1 MKKILIIEDEKSIA
15 ELERDYLEINGLE
28 TEIVLTGDMGL
39 KLAMANSYDLILL
52 DVMLPN
58 IDGFEICKKIRSM
71 KDIPIILV
79 TAKKEEIDKIRGLGL
94 GADDYLV
101 KPFSPNEMV
110 ARVKAHLSR
119 YERLI
124 LKQKPD
130 SSEIYIGGL
139 VIDKSD
145 RRVFVNNQEV
155 IFTTKE
161 FDVLTFLATNPN
173 QVFSKDHLF
182 ERIWGYD
189 SAGDVSTVTVHI
201 RKIREKIEHDPSNP
215 NYIET
220 VWGAGYRFKTSEG
233 GTHTT

>member
-15 ELERDYLEINGLE
+15 ELEQDYLEINGFHAD
-28 TEIVLTGDMGL
+28 IVLTGDVGL
-39 KLAMANSYDLILL
+39 QKALTGQYDLILL
-52 DVMLPN
+52 DVMLPH
-58 IDGFEICKKIRSM
+58 IDGFEICRKVRSSIE
-71 KDIPIILV
+71 IPIIMV

-119 YERLI
+119 YERLSV
-124 LKQKPD
+124 KQH
-130 SSEIYIGGL
+130 SEVQEIYTRGL
-139 VIDKSD
+139 YIDRSS
-145 RRVFVNNQEV
+145 RRVFVNNHEV
-155 IFTTKE
+155 TFTTKE
-161 FDVLTFLATNPN
+161 FDVLTFLAMNPN

-189 SAGDVSTVTVHI
+189 SAGDISTVTVHI

-215 NYIET
+215 EYIET
-220 VWGAGYRFKTSEG
+220 IWGAGYRFR
-233 GTHTT
+233 

>member
-15 ELERDYLEINGLE
+15 ELERDYLEINGFQ
-28 TEIVLTGDMGL
+28 TEIVLTGDVGL
-39 KLAMANSYDLILL
+39 QKALTHDYDLILL

-58 IDGFEICKKIRSM
+58 IDGFEICKKIRIS
-71 KDIPIILV
+71 KDIPIIMV
-79 TAKKEEIDKIRGLGL
+79 TAKKEEIDTIRGLGL

-110 ARVKAHLSR
+110 ARVKAHLTR
-119 YERLI
+119 YERLSM
-124 LKQKPD
+124 KQPTE
-130 SSEIYIGGL
+130 SQEIYIRGL
-139 VIDKSD
+139 SIDRSS

-155 IFTTKE
+155 TFTTKE
-161 FDVLTFLATNPN
+161 FDVLTFLAMNPN

-189 SAGDVSTVTVHI
+189 SIGDVSTVTVHI

-215 NYIET
+215 EYIET
-220 VWGAGYRFKTSEG
+220 IWGAGYRFR
-233 GTHTT
+233 

>member
-1 MKKILIIEDEKSIA
+1 MKRILIIEDEVSIA
-15 ELERDYLEINGLE
+15 ELERDYLEINGFQ
-28 TEIVLTGDMGL
+28 TDIVLTGDRGL
-39 KLAMANSYDLILL
+39 QAALTGDYDLILL

-58 IDGFEICKKIRSM
+58 IDGFEICKRVRSV

-79 TAKKEEIDKIRGLGL
+79 TAKKEEIDKVRGLGL

-119 YERLI
+119 YERL
-124 LKQKPD
+124 LMKQKPE
-130 SSEIYIGGL
+130 SHEIYIRGL
-139 VIDKSD
+139 IIDSLS

-155 IFTTKE
+155 VFTTKE
-161 FDVLTFLATNPN
+161 FDVLTFLAIHPN

-189 SAGDVSTVTVHI
+189 SSGDVSTVTVHI
-201 RKIREKIEHDPSNP
+201 RKIREKIERDPSNP
-215 NYIET
+215 DYIET
-220 VWGAGYRFKTSEG
+220 VWGAGYRFKES
-233 GTHTT
+233 

>member
-15 ELERDYLEINGLE
+15 ELEQDYLEINGFL
-28 TEIVLTGDMGL
+28 TEMVHTGDIGL
-39 KLAMANSYDLILL
+39 QKALTQNYDLILL

-58 IDGFEICKKIRSM
+58 IDGFEICKKIRSS
-71 KDIPIILV
+71 KDIPIIMV

-119 YERLI
+119 YERLSM
-124 LKQKPD
+124 KQNTE
-130 SSEIYIGGL
+130 SLGIYIRGL
-139 VIDKSD
+139 FIDRSS
-145 RRVFVNNQEV
+145 RRVFVNNQE
-155 IFTTKE
+155 ITLTTKE
-161 FDVLTFLATNPN
+161 FDVLTFLAMNPE

-182 ERIWGYD
+182 ERIWGFD
-189 SAGDVSTVTVHI
+189 SMGDVSTVTVHI

-215 NYIET
+215 EYIET
-220 VWGAGYRFKTSEG
+220 VWGSGYRF
-233 GTHTT
+233 H